1 MEIVLLQKIKN
12 LGTLGDKV
20 KVKPGYGR
28 NFLIPQGKAVPAT
41 KANIAA
47 FEARRAELEQT
58 QKDALDRAESRA
70 KRLREVSVIITAK
83 VAMEGK
89 LFGSVGVAE
98 IIEAVKLQGV
108 ELAKQEIRLP
118 SGPLRF
124 IGDYDIAVHLHAD
137 VDSSIKV
144 KVIPEK

>member
-1 MEIVLLQKIKN
+1 MEVVLLQKIKN
-12 LGTLGDKV
+12 LGVLGDKV

-28 NFLIPQGKAVPAT
+28 NYLIPQGKAVPAT

-47 FEARRAELEQT
+47 FEARRAELEQS
-58 QKDALDRAESRA
+58 QKDTLDRAEARA
-70 KRLREVSVIITAK
+70 KHLREVSVIITAK

-89 LFGSVGVAE
+89 LFGSVGTTE
-98 IIEAVKLQGV
+98 IEAVKQQGV
-108 ELAKQEIRLP
+108 ELTKQEIRLS

-124 IGDYDIAVHLHAD
+124 VGDYEIAIHLHAD

-144 KVIPEK
+144 KIIPEK